1 MIRTV
6 TELENKLAVGEIGT
20 PEVEVQHMQAQKI
33 EDSPSEREK
42 L

>member
-6 TELENKLAVGEIGT
+6 AELETKLAVGEIGI
-20 PEVEVQHMQAQKI
+20 PEVEVQHIQAQKI
-33 EDSPSEREK
+33 EDSASEREK